1 MKIPLKNIIKII
13 PRYSRDIF
21 VILYYKFLSLFYKDK
36 SKFKD
41 AWLIC
46 ERGIEAR
53 DNGYTF
59 FKYIRENYPDKKVY
73 YLIDSSQKQD
83 FERVNPLGNIV
94 EYNSFEHR
102 MAVFFASHFLS
113 THIGF
118 ITPWSYKLYKILFAK
133 RNKQIFVLL
142 NHGITK
148 EDMSTLLNKFTTGV
162 DVFVAATQSDWE
174 TVALD
179 KRYGYNQKDVI
190 LTGYAR
196 YDNWHNFTTKRQI
209 LFMPTWRK
217 YLVKRSIYDKN
228 NPDVTSDFTQSS
240 YFQHLSSFLNNKE
253 LHKLLK
259 ENNLDLVFYPHYE
272 VQKSLPLFNTNNCR
286 IKIAC
291 KNTHDIS
298 TLLKESLMLISD
310 YSGVT
315 FDFAYMKKPLIY
327 YQFDQEEYYAG
338 HYLKGDFEME
348 NDGLGMVVTCEN
360 DLINEIKYHI
370 ANGLKMEE
378 KYIERV
384 NLTFTFQDN
393 KNCERIYNAINEYKQ

>member
-1 MKIPLKNIIKII
+1 MKLPLKSIIQII
-13 PRYSRDIF
+13 PRYSRDVF

-36 SKFKD
+36 NKFKG

-59 FKYIRENYPDKKVY
+59 FKYLRENYPDKKVY

-83 FERVNPLGNIV
+83 YEKVKKLGNIL

-102 MAVFFASHFLS
+102 MSLFFASHFLS
-113 THIGF
+113 THVGF

-133 RNKQIFVLL
+133 RKKQIFVLL

-148 EDMSTLLNKFTTGV
+148 EDMSGVLNKFVTGV
-162 DVFVAATQSDWE
+162 DIFVAATKNDWE
-174 TVALD
+174 TIALD
-179 KRYGYNQKDVI
+179 KRYGYNEKDVV

-217 YLVKRSIYDKN
+217 YLVKRNIYDKN
-228 NPDVTSDFTQSS
+228 NPDITDAFTQSS
-240 YFQHLSSFLNNKE
+240 YFQHLSGFLNNKE
-253 LHKLLK
+253 LHKLLE

-272 VQKSLPLFNTNNCR
+272 VQKSLPLFNLENR
-286 IKIAC
+286 KIKIADRE
-291 KNTHDIS
+291 THDIP

-327 YQFDQEEYYAG
+327 YQFDQEKYYTC

-348 NDGLGMVVTCEN
+348 EDGLGVIVTHED
-360 DLINEIKYHI
+360 DLINEIKHYI
-370 ANGLKMEE
+370 AIGFEMEQ
-378 KYIERV
+378 KYLERV
-384 NLTFTFQDN
+384 NQTFTFQDN
-393 KNCERIYNAINEYKQ
+393 KNCERIHNAINEYKS